1 MAIPSTSPTATVLS
15 VGLID
20 EWMLQELGISA
31 ESLVGQAPG
40 AAELLARAKF
50 NAAITLPVD
59 TKSTGSSL
67 ATALLEASVCASV
80 TGLLPVGLG
89 LRVLARKTNPASCSA
104 LDASVSR
111 EP

>member
-1 MAIPSTSPTATVLS
+1 
-15 VGLID
+15 
-20 EWMLQELGISA
+20 MLQELGISA

-40 AAELLARAKF
+40 AAELLARAEF

-67 ATALLEASVCASV
+67 ATALLEASGCARV
-80 TGLLPVGLG
+80 TGLLTGG
-89 LRVLARKTNPASCSA
+89 FGLARPCKEDNPASCSA